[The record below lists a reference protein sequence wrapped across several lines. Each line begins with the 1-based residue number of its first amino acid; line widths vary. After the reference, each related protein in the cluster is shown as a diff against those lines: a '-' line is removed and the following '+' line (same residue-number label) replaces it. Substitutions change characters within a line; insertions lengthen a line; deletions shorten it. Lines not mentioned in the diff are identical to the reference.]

1 MLHRLVRTHW
11 RTFQNDLLLEDHA
24 LPGFVSAE
32 MEAYLRCGILAHGFV
47 NVRCGVCCETR
58 PVAFSCKK
66 RGFCPSCMGRRMS
79 KTAAHLV
86 ENVFPDVKVRQWVLT
101 VPHELRF
108 RMARS
113 PELCSAVLRI
123 FVRCVGNWYRRRAGK
138 CGLRGNLKTG
148 GMTVIQRFGSAL
160 ALNVHFHTV
169 MMDGVYRVDGA
180 RAPRFVRVP
189 APSDRDVVAVSVD
202 VHKRVTELLADWDSE
217 GDDVGRDN
225 TAIKADD
232 REGREHLL
240 RYIARP
246 PLSDERL
253 SQMEDG
259 RVAVRL
265 KKAWRDGTTHV
276 AFTPEEFMEKLA
288 ALVPRPRANLV
299 RYHGVFAPAAGDRRR
314 IVPKGASSGARAT
327 DEEADGCCPGA
338 HPSLRKQRWAE
349 LMKRVFKVDVLE
361 CPRCQNRMTIVATV
375 LKADAIMKILSHRG
389 LETTAPMIHP
399 ARPPPTQEVFWD
411 SDPGDWAA

>member
-1 MLHRLVRTHW
+1 VAAACSYIRRTPEKTLLHRLVRSHW
-11 RTFQNDLLLEDHA
+11 RTFQNDLMVQDHA

-47 NVRCGVCCETR
+47 NVRCGTCRETR

-79 KTAAHLV
+79 ETAAHLV

-101 VPHELRF
+101 VPYELRF

-123 FVRCVGNWYRRRAGK
+123 FVRCVSNWYRRRAGRI
-138 CGLRGNLKTG
+138 GARGKLKSG
-148 GMTVIQRFGSAL
+148 GVTVVQRFGSAL

-169 MMDGVYRVDGA
+169 MMDGVYRVDGTG
-180 RAPRFVRVP
+180 APRFIRVP
-189 APSDRDVVAVSVD
+189 APSDRDVVAVASD
-202 VHKRVTELLADWDSE
+202 VHRRVVALLAEWDSD
-217 GDDVGRDN
+217 GDDAGNDNAMDVVAAASVQSEFVLGRRCAMVEGFNVHAN

-246 PLSDERL
+246 PLSDERM
-253 SQMEDG
+253 SQLEDG
-259 RVAVRL
+259 RVALRL

-314 IVPKGASSGARAT
+314 IVPAGA
-327 DEEADGCCPGA
+327 
-338 HPSLRKQRWAE
+338 LREGPVKNVGEGERPTTLRRRCWAE

-361 CPRCQNRMTIVATV
+361 CPRC
-375 LKADAIMKILSHRG
+375 
-389 LETTAPMIHP
+389 
-399 ARPPPTQEVFWD
+399 
-411 SDPGDWAA
+411 

>member
-1 MLHRLVRTHW
+1 VQSMIATGPRRGCKVMRLGNDPHGW
-11 RTFQNDLLLEDHA
+11 RGELVL
-24 LPGFVSAE
+24 
-32 MEAYLRCGILAHGFV
+32 
-47 NVRCGVCCETR
+47 
-58 PVAFSCKK
+58 
-66 RGFCPSCMGRRMS
+66 GRRCAM
-79 KTAAHLV
+79 V
-86 ENVFPDVKVRQWVLT
+86 EGF
-101 VPHELRF
+101 
-108 RMARS
+108 
-113 PELCSAVLRI
+113 
-123 FVRCVGNWYRRRAGK
+123 
-138 CGLRGNLKTG
+138 
-148 GMTVIQRFGSAL
+148 
-160 ALNVHFHTV
+160 NVH
-169 MMDGVYRVDGA
+169 A
-180 RAPRFVRVP
+180 
-189 APSDRDVVAVSVD
+189 
-202 VHKRVTELLADWDSE
+202 
-217 GDDVGRDN
+217 N

-253 SQMEDG
+253 SQLEDG

-276 AFTPEEFMEKLA
+276 AFTPEEFMEKLV

-314 IVPKGASSGARAT
+314 IVPKGASIEARAK
-327 DEEADGCCPGA
+327 DGDADGCCRGA

-375 LKADAIMKILSHRG
+375 LKTDAIVKILSHLG

-399 ARPPPTQEVFWD
+399 ARPPPTQEVLWD